1 MANQIANE
9 REAIFAE
16 EAFVVDVQIMLNQV
30 MKEKGF
36 SRAELARAMNVSR
49 ARITQIFSDECKNFT
64 VRLLAR
70 AMHAMGEAPELT
82 CELRSQEIF
91 RKWELETRRLAKA
104 AANVVPMGDYETD
117 IDEVCGPANDNR
129 MAGLARHYGMGMAA

>member
-16 EAFVVDVQIMLNQV
+16 EAFVVDVQILLNQI

-36 SRAELARAMNVSR
+36 SRADLARAMNVSR
-49 ARITQIFSDECKNFT
+49 ARITQIFSDDCKNFT

-70 AMHAMGEAPELT
+70 AMYAMEEIPELT
-82 CELRSQEIF
+82 CEFHLDEIRRQF
-91 RKWELETRRLAKA
+91 KLEARKLAKSSP
-104 AANVVPMGDYETD
+104 NVVPMWDEETD
-117 IDEVCGPANDNR
+117 ENEVCGPANDNR
-129 MAGLARHYGMGMAA
+129 MAGLARHYGMRMAA

>member
-16 EAFVVDVQIMLNQV
+16 EAFVVDAQILLNQI
-30 MKEKGF
+30 MKEKGY
-36 SRAELARAMNVSR
+36 SKADLARAMNVSR

-82 CELRSQEIF
+82 CELHLQEIR
-91 RKWELETRRLAKA
+91 RKWELEARKLAKA
-104 AANVVPMGDYETD
+104 ATNVVPMWDDETD
-117 IDEVCGPANDNR
+117 MDEMCGPANDNR

>member
-16 EAFVVDVQIMLNQV
+16 EAFVVDVQILLNQI
-30 MKEKGF
+30 MKEKGY
-36 SRAELARAMNVSR
+36 SRADLARAMNVSR

-82 CELRSQEIF
+82 CELHLEELR
-91 RKWELETRRLAKA
+91 RKWELEARKLAKA
-104 AANVVPMGDYETD
+104 ATNVVPMWDDETD
-117 IDEVCGPANDNR
+117 INEVCGPANDNR
-129 MAGLARHYGMGMAA
+129 MAGLARHYGMRMAA